1 MFNDMAGGWGPIG
14 KWFGSPWKKAEAAFT
29 ASADAVAQCVIAGP
43 KKDVW

>member
-1 MFNDMAGGWGPIG
+1 MARGWRPIG
-14 KWFGSPWKKAEAAFT
+14 KWIGSPWKKAEAAFI